1 MKRIYKYKLPSDG
14 CMITIQEKIVKWLD
28 VRAQD
33 NWPHVWAI
41 VETDVV
47 EPVEIIAWG
56 TGWDVPQELMECN
69 YLGTESDCYGYVWH
83 YFWKKVQNSSKAY
96 TDYINCA
103 DSAITYN
110 CLDTIT
116 SLNDYITLSLSS
128 IDSCD
133 SAIGA
138 MSAETARE
146 ISKKKQSDLLN

>member
-83 YFWKKVQNSSKAY
+83 YFWKKVQNNSK
-96 TDYINCA
+96 TYIDDIIDCVDN
-103 DSAITYN
+103 AITYN

-116 SLNDYITLSLSS
+116 SLNDYLNLSRQRYWSNKCENCES
-128 IDSCD
+128 
-133 SAIGA
+133 
-138 MSAETARE
+138 
-146 ISKKKQSDLLN
+146 NF

>member
-28 VRAQD
+28 VRTQD

-83 YFWKKVQNSSKAY
+83 YFWKKVQNSSKTY
-96 TDYINCA
+96 TDDIIDCV

-110 CLDTIT
+110 HLDTIT

-133 SAIGA
+133 GAIGV

-146 ISKKKQSDLLN
+146 ISKKNSPIY

>member
-1 MKRIYKYKLPSDG
+1 MKRIFKYKLPSDG

-83 YFWKKVQNSSKAY
+83 YFWKKVQNSSKTY
-96 TDYINCA
+96 IDDIIDYV
-103 DSAITYN
+103 DGVITYN
-110 CLDTIT
+110 HLDTIT
-116 SLNDYITLSLSS
+116 SLNDYIN
-128 IDSCD
+128 SCD

-146 ISKKKQSDLLN
+146 ISKKNSPIY